1 MLLTDRRRALT
12 FAFLA
17 GMEVAAVLPFVLFFA
32 TGRIQ
37 GVLAQPLLTFVAAW
51 IAMLGLMLVVDL
63 LSRSEMRSPLYE
75 ILLLTLVL
83 VTTLLGVRLLL
94 YGTLPLGDLTWLA
107 ATRRAVFNFTE
118 GVRPELL
125 LVLVGGL
132 LWWRVVNMTTREMGF
147 WSIGVSFR
155 LAVLVLLV
163 GGGLLATRNSSTDGA
178 AGASAALV
186 CLWLF
191 FATGLA
197 AIALARLD
205 EKATSQ
211 AQQSSAGVVL
221 PWSRLGQLLAA
232 TGLALA
238 ASGAVALLLTPERVR
253 MVLGWFSWL
262 WNLLGLVIIGMLTAL
277 LWLIAPLMDALIEF
291 FRSALLSMEPTSQ
304 QGGESAQPFFDES
317 TYVPFTQLVRE
328 IDALRYALVALGIL
342 IAVAI
347 LLVLLGR
354 MRARRLALEAEAA
367 TQENLPL
374 DPNFLRR
381 SWQQLRS
388 LANLASRFRP
398 GEGLLDAISIENIY
412 ANLSRT
418 ARERGFPRQ
427 PAQPATRY
435 LPDLVRAFPA
445 NAAEVTRIT
454 RAYERVHY
462 GERRPSAEELAQT
475 RRDYEAVRASVRAE
489 SAEQPATAQA

>member
-17 GMEVAAVLPFVLFFA
+17 GMEVAAVLPLALFFA
-32 TGRIQ
+32 AGRIE
-37 GVLAQPLLTFVAAW
+37 GVLAQPLLTFLVTW
-51 IAMLGLMLVVDL
+51 PVMLTLMLVVDL

-75 ILLLTLVL
+75 VLLLTLVL

-94 YGTLPLGDLTWLA
+94 YSTLPLGDLTWLGN
-107 ATRRAVFNFTE
+107 TLRAVLNFTE
-118 GVRPELL
+118 GIRPELL
-125 LVLVGGL
+125 LVLIGGL
-132 LWWRVVNMTTREMGF
+132 LWWRVINMTSREMGF

-155 LAVLVLLV
+155 LAVLLLLI
-163 GGGLLATRNSSTDGA
+163 GGGLLATLGA
-178 AGASAALV
+178 AGTRAASTY
-186 CLWLF
+186 LWLF

-197 AIALARLD
+197 AVALARLD

-211 AQQSSAGVVL
+211 AQQSSAGAGL

-232 TGLALA
+232 TGLALV
-238 ASGAVALLLTPERVR
+238 ASGAVSLLLTPERVR
-253 MVLGWFSWL
+253 VALGWFSWL
-262 WNLLGLVIIGMLTAL
+262 WNLLGLVIIGVLTAL
-277 LWLIAPLMDALIEF
+277 LWLLAPLMDALIEF
-291 FRSALLSMEPTSQ
+291 FRSALLSMEPPSQ
-304 QGGESAQPFFDES
+304 QEGESAQPLFDES
-317 TYVPFTQLVRE
+317 TYVPFTELVRE
-328 IDALRYALVALGIL
+328 YAGLRYALVALLIL

-347 LLVLLGR
+347 LLLFLGR
-354 MRARRLALEAEAA
+354 MRARRLALETEAA

-374 DPNFLRR
+374 EPNFLRR
-381 SWQQLRS
+381 GWQQLRN
-388 LANLASRFRP
+388 LANLAQRFRP
-398 GEGLLDAISIENIY
+398 GEGLLDAVSVENIY

-418 ARERGFPRQ
+418 ARDRGFSRQ

-462 GERRPSAEELAQT
+462 GGRRPAAEELAQV
-475 RRDYEAVRASVRAE
+475 RQDYEAVQASVRAE
-489 SAEQPATAQA
+489 ETDGRAVPSRA

>member
-17 GMEVAAVLPFVLFFA
+17 GMEVAAVLPLALFFA
-32 TGRIQ
+32 AGRIE
-37 GVLAQPLLTFVAAW
+37 GVLSQPLLTFAAAW

-94 YGTLPLGDLTWLA
+94 YATLPLGDLTWLGN
-107 ATRRAVFNFTE
+107 TWRAVVNFTG

-125 LVLVGGL
+125 LVLLGGL
-132 LWWRVVNMTTREMGF
+132 LWWRVVNMTSREMGF

-155 LAVLVLLV
+155 LAVLLLLI
-163 GGGLLATRNSSTDGA
+163 GGGLLATRNGTAANA
-178 AGASAALV
+178 AGTRAALI

-197 AIALARLD
+197 AVALARLD

-211 AQQSSAGVVL
+211 AQQSSAGAAL
-221 PWSRLGQLLAA
+221 PWSRLGQLLGA
-232 TGLALA
+232 TGVALA
-238 ASGAVALLLTPERVR
+238 ASGAVALLLTPARVR
-253 MVLGWFSWL
+253 VVLGWFSWL
-262 WNLLGLVIIGMLTAL
+262 WNLLGLVIIGVLTAL

-291 FRSALLSMEPTSQ
+291 FRSALLAMEQNPQ

-328 IDALRYALVALGIL
+328 YAALRYALVALVVL

-347 LLVLLGR
+347 LLLFLGR

-381 SWQQLRS
+381 GWQHLRN
-388 LANLASRFRP
+388 LANLAQRFRP
-398 GEGLLDAISIENIY
+398 GEGLLDAISVENVY

-418 ARERGFPRQ
+418 ARDRGFPRQ

-435 LPDLVRAFPA
+435 LPDLVRAFPG

-462 GERRPSAEELAQT
+462 GGRRPSAEALSQT
-475 RRDYEAVRASVRAE
+475 RADYEAIQASVQAE
-489 SAEQPATAQA
+489 VAVRPAPSQR